1 MSRAVLQTC
10 WVLHSRPYR
19 ETSVLLDLLSEEEGR
34 VRCVMRGVRGDGKR
48 ARQWRGVVQPF
59 VPLQGSWA
67 GRHDLGTVRQLEV
80 DGIACALQGK
90 ALYCGLY
97 VNELLVRLLYPGEP
111 VTGLLPLYAA
121 LLEQL
126 ARVDADTLEPV
137 LRRFELDLLE
147 LLGLC
152 PDFSSDAVNG
162 EPVQQYGQYR
172 YLPESGFVEVMHG
185 DPGVSGAVLLA
196 MARREFDDLNVRRSA
211 KRLTR
216 LLLGPLL
223 GDKPLASRALFEAPT
238 LEVLA
243 R

>member
-1 MSRAVLQTC
+1 MSRTVLQSC

-34 VRCVMRGVRGDGKR
+34 VRCVMRGVRGEGRR
-48 ARQWRGVVQPF
+48 ARQWRGVTQPF

-67 GRHDLGTVRQLEV
+67 GRHELGTVRQLEV
-80 DGIACALQGK
+80 DGVAHPLHGK

-97 VNELLVRLLYPGEP
+97 VNELLSRVLYPGEP
-111 VTGLLPLYAA
+111 VSGLLPLYAG
-121 LLEQL
+121 LLAGLSCGDEQQF
-126 ARVDADTLEPV
+126 EPQ
-137 LRRFELDLLE
+137 LRCFELDLLG

-152 PDFSSDAVNG
+152 PDFTADAVSHA
-162 EPVQQYGQYR
+162 PVQPDQPYR
-172 YLPESGFVEVMHG
+172 YLPDSGFVAVVNG
-185 DPGVSGAVLLA
+185 DPGVPGAVLLA
-196 MARREFDDLNVRRSA
+196 MARREFVEPVVRRSA

-223 GDKPLASRALFEAPT
+223 GDKPLASRALFEPPASV
-238 LEVLA
+238 VLV